1 MRTGRILLVSLV
13 AVTLVTL
20 VLWATDRTRGPLA
33 DVIDS
38 AATQVYAAEGTD
50 HIVWYETTGDAY
62 FYGVDL
68 DGIAVDCLVVISAP
82 SFGDVSHAV
91 AVSCR

>member
-1 MRTGRILLVSLV
+1 MISLV

-62 FYGVDL
+62 FYGVEL
-68 DGIAVDCLVVISAP
+68 DGDLPFDEAVDCLVVISAP
-82 SFGDVSHAV
+82 SFGDVSQAV
-91 AVSCR
+91 AVSCSE